1 MSTVILLGH
10 GSPDP
15 RSSQGAHALAEAV
28 ANRLGRRTVA
38 AFLQHDDRTLEHAVR
53 ALPSD
58 EPAVIVP
65 LLLSRAF
72 HAKVDVPAAVAATG
86 RPLTV
91 TAPLGPAESLLLA
104 AEAELDDG
112 PYVLATAGTT
122 DPEAL
127 AEVHALA
134 TAASLRR
141 GASVVP
147 GFASSASPDV
157 AAALAQAERG
167 GGTAAVLAFVLF
179 PGVLPDR
186 IRAAAPGRRVTAP
199 LGGRA
204 EVVDLVVRR
213 IDEAA

>member
-15 RSSQGAHALAEAV
+15 RSAAGAEALADAV
-28 ANRLGRRTVA
+28 AERLDRPTVT
-38 AFLQHDDRTLEHAVR
+38 AFLQHDDRTLERAVR

-58 EPAVIVP
+58 EAAVIVP

-72 HAKVDVPAAVAATG
+72 HAKVDVPAAVAAAG

-91 TAPLGPAESLLLA
+91 TAPLGPAESLLRA
-104 AEAELDDG
+104 AEVDLDEG

-134 TAASLRR
+134 AAASLRR
-141 GASVVP
+141 GRPVVP
-147 GFASSASPDV
+147 GFASSVSPDV
-157 AAALAQAERG
+157 AAALVQAESG
-167 GGTAAVLAFVLF
+167 GHTAAVVAFVLF

-186 IRAAAPGRRVTAP
+186 IAAAARGRHVTAP
-199 LGGRA
+199 LGARA
-204 EVVDLVVRR
+204 EVVDLIAQR

>member
-1 MSTVILLGH
+1 MSTIILLGH

-15 RSSQGAHALAEAV
+15 RGSAGAEQLSEAV
-28 ANRLGRRTVA
+28 AQRTDRRTVV
-38 AFLQHDDRTLEHAVR
+38 AFLQHDERTLDRAVR

-58 EPAVIVP
+58 EAAVIVP

-91 TAPLGPAESLLLA
+91 TAPLGPAKSLLRA
-104 AEAELDDG
+104 AEAELNDG
-112 PYVLATAGTT
+112 PYVLATAGTN

-127 AEVHALA
+127 SEVHALA
-134 TAASLRR
+134 AAAALRR
-141 GASVVP
+141 GRPVVP

-157 AAALAQAERG
+157 ATALAQAERNG
-167 GGTAAVLAFVLF
+167 ETAAVLAFVLF

-186 IRAAAPGRRVTAP
+186 ILAAAPGRHVTPP
-199 LGGRA
+199 LWRRT
-204 EVVDLVVRR
+204 EVVDLIAQR